1 MKISVLMACYN
12 PIREYFEISI
22 QSILNQTYKNFE
34 LIIVDD
40 GSENLVIDLLNDLNI
55 KDSRVK
61 VIRNEK
67 NIGLAKAL
75 NLGLEYCSG
84 QYIARMDDD
93 DIAYSDRLEKQLN
106 FVCDNIET
114 VGNWSGYKR
123 ITEKGEFIE
132 NGKVINKPNDFLE
145 ILIYKGNQF
154 VHSTL
159 FIKKEVIKY
168 IGGYDE
174 NLRYAQDSDLY
185 IRILEKYNMGY
196 IDECLLDFRVNKKR
210 QSLYKDSFSTICSL
224 FGAYSFYL
232 RNYDNYKYR
241 YLFYLRMLRF
251 IVYSVILYPIRNISK
266 DFDRR

>member
-12 PIREYFEISI
+12 PIREYFAISI

-40 GSENLVIDLLNDLNI
+40 GSEEVVVDLLNNLNI
-55 KDSRVK
+55 KDSRIR

-67 NIGLAKAL
+67 NMGLANAL

-84 QYIARMDDD
+84 EYIARMDDD
-93 DIAYSDRLEKQLN
+93 DIAYSNRLEKQLN
-106 FVCDNIET
+106 FVCNNSEI
-114 VGNWSGYKR
+114 VGSWSGYKR
-123 ITEKGEFIE
+123 ITEQGEFIE
-132 NGKVINKPNDFLE
+132 NGKVINKPNDFLK
-145 ILIYKGNQF
+145 ILISKGNQF

-159 FIKKEVIKY
+159 FIKKEVMQY

-196 IDECLLDFRVNKKR
+196 IEDCLLEFRVNKKR
-210 QSLYKDSFSTICSL
+210 QNLYKDSFSTMCSL

-232 RNYDNYKYR
+232 RNYNNYRYR
-241 YLFYLRMLRF
+241 YLFYMRVFRF
-251 IVYSVILYPIRNISK
+251 IVAAVILYPIRNIPK
-266 DFDRR
+266 DFNRR